1 MAIMYPPEL
10 SPVFRAIPGRRAEVF
25 VYDRLRQL
33 PDDYHIIHSVRWE
46 VDASHGRTER
56 GEADFILAHPQLG
69 WLVMEVKG
77 GLVKY
82 VPEEGLL
89 SHSPSGTVRD
99 KAKCAWDQSENAMH
113 TLTTA
118 LHSRSGWRHSRVNR
132 THVVALPDTKLTPDA
147 ELPSMFE
154 RTLLLDAP
162 TWDDPQASIER
173 AFAASASEED
183 EPLGE
188 DRLQV
193 LLKYATGLLD
203 TQPGFSWAMHLWYVD
218 RLSEQ
223 QVALLDTLSAWPRA
237 KIAGCAGSGKTLL
250 AIRKANSLAAEGKS
264 VLLTCFN
271 KRLGEHLAEHVEPG
285 VTATHLHG
293 YALQLLKAAGLEPN
307 VPERRSDGENR
318 YYRHVLPALM
328 IEAIKRLPLRFDALV
343 VDEGQDF
350 GVYEWYAMTELLRDF
365 KRSHLYVFYDGDQ
378 DLFTPNDSGLNS
390 VARELIGGYPLRL
403 RHNYRST
410 PAIHRVAAALG
421 SEPSTAGKS
430 GPSVPVIYA
439 EYGGRNE
446 LHKLVADTLHA
457 WRAEDG
463 LRFDEVLILTGR
475 SPGREGR
482 LAPGTELAGYTLTDA
497 DDPRPSEVT
506 VATIQSYKGLERRAV
521 ILAYL
526 DDSAKP
532 DLRTVLHVGCT
543 RAQERL
549 AIFCDKAMDAEIR
562 GLLTAAV
569 EPLDSDS
576 AG

>member
-1 MAIMYPPEL
+1 MAIMHPPEL
-10 SPVFRAIPGRRAEVF
+10 SPVFRALPGRRAEVF
-25 VYDRLRQL
+25 VYDLLRQL
-33 PDDYHIIHSVRWE
+33 PNDYHIIHSVHWE

-56 GEADFILAHPQLG
+56 GEADFILAHPVLG
-69 WLVMEVKG
+69 WLVIEVKG

-82 VPEEGLL
+82 VPEKGLL
-89 SHSPSGTVRD
+89 SHDKEGNVRGG
-99 KAKCAWDQSENAMH
+99 AKCAWAQSENAMH

-118 LHSRSGWRHSRVNR
+118 LHSRAGWRHSRVNR
-132 THVVALPDTKLTPDA
+132 THVVAMPDTTLTPDA

-154 RTLLLDAP
+154 RALLLDAP
-162 TWDDPQASIER
+162 TWDAPQSAIER
-173 AFAASASEED
+173 AFAASANDED

-193 LLKYATGLLD
+193 LLKYATGLLE
-203 TQPGFSWAMHLWYVD
+203 TQPGYSWALHLWYVGQ
-218 RLSEQ
+218 LSEQ
-223 QVALLDTLSAWPRA
+223 QAALLDTLSAWPRA
-237 KIAGCAGSGKTLL
+237 KIAGCAGSGKTFL
-250 AIRKANSLAAEGKS
+250 AIQKANSLAAEGKS

-271 KRLGEHLAEHVEPG
+271 KRLGEHLAEHVEPE

-293 YALQLLKAAGLEPN
+293 LGFQLLEAAGLEPN
-307 VPERRSDGENR
+307 LPERGSSGENR
-318 YYRHVLPALM
+318 YYRHELPALM

-350 GVYEWYAMTELLRDF
+350 GVHEWYAMTELLRDF
-365 KRSHLYVFYDGDQ
+365 KRSPLYVFYDGDQ

-403 RHNYRST
+403 RQNYRST

-421 SEPSTAGKS
+421 SEPSTASKA
-430 GPSVPVIYA
+430 GPSVPVTYA

-457 WRAEDG
+457 WRTQDG
-463 LRFDEVLILTGR
+463 LRYDEVLILTGR
-475 SPGREGR
+475 SPGYKDR
-482 LAPGTELAGYTLTDA
+482 LADGTELADYTLTKA
-497 DDPRPSEVT
+497 DYPRPSEVT
-506 VATIQSYKGLERRAV
+506 VATIQGYKGLERRAV
-521 ILAYL
+521 ILALL
-526 DDSAKP
+526 DDSVKP

-562 GLLTAAV
+562 SLLTEAV
-569 EPLDSDS
+569 KPLDPDS